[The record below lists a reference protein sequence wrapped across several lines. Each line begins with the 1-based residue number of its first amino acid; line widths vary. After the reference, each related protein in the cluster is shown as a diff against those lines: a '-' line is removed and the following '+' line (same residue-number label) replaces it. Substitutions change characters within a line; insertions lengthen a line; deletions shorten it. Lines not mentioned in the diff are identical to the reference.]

1 MNLKHKILFIII
13 FLFINSN
20 SFSND
25 SVAYVDMELIMNKSK
40 VGKLITKKLSD
51 EHNLNINYFKKKEE
65 ELKNKE
71 KKIISQQNILEKSEL
86 EKQLKALRLEANK
99 YRIEKNK
106 RLNDISKKKL
116 NATKILLQNIN
127 PILSEYAKKNSI
139 SILMQKKDI
148 VIGKT
153 ELDKTNEILKLV
165 DDKITKIDFE

>member
-71 KKIISQQNILEKSEL
+71 KKIISQQNILEKTEL
-86 EKQLKALRLEANK
+86 EK
-99 YRIEKNK
+99 
-106 RLNDISKKKL
+106 
-116 NATKILLQNIN
+116 
-127 PILSEYAKKNSI
+127 LS
-139 SILMQKKDI
+139 
-148 VIGKT
+148 
-153 ELDKTNEILKLV
+153 
-165 DDKITKIDFE
+165 

>member
-86 EKQLKALRLEANK
+86 EKE
-99 YRIEKNK
+99 
-106 RLNDISKKKL
+106 D
-116 NATKILLQNIN
+116 
-127 PILSEYAKKNSI
+127 
-139 SILMQKKDI
+139 
-148 VIGKT
+148 
-153 ELDKTNEILKLV
+153 
-165 DDKITKIDFE
+165 

>member
-1 MNLKHKILFIII
+1 MA

-86 EKQLKALRLEANK
+86 EKQLKALQLEANK

>member
-86 EKQLKALRLEANK
+86 EKQLKALQLEANK